1 MPPQQ
6 FSFSPHREHKYLYSL
21 FISDSESTPETKV
34 SLSMQEV
41 SEGVSSE
48 RELIIERLIKDD
60 SWDSRWIK
68 TWECEGMLE
77 RQQGNQKKD
86 LRQVI
91 IKHKRNP
98 MEDCT
103 EIGESSNP
111 IKHQN
116 IYSVKKPWKC
126 SECGKSFSYY
136 SAFILHQR
144 IHTGEKPYKCNKCGK
159 AFNQTANLIQ
169 HQRHHIGEK

>member
-48 RELIIERLIKDD
+48 RELIIERLTKDD

-68 TWECEGMLE
+68 TWECGGMLE